1 MTVWEH
7 VLLLAG
13 PLLLLLLTAIAGW
26 VALSVLVLPMKLP
39 LTQAN
44 SYAYSQINYLN
55 LPIPQALALFTI
67 VLPLITGV
75 STQGVYSLIRQSTK
89 NEQFRLTIPL
99 IAVIGFQLIYET
111 IVATLAL
118 THMIPPNALSCE
130 LDHRWAKLFRNKDTR
145 GIRTIQDTFECCGL
159 NSVVDR
165 AFPFGQPSTCATTY
179 GRSHSCFGEWR
190 RAEQVNAGLLFLV
203 AVVVFALK
211 VGSIFTLLSS
221 ASWTHL
227 PLVRAFKRIGSF
239 AQNGDEDAR
248 ATMRRLI
255 EGGSVEEPY
264 LDDPEA
270 ARANENGNHGPR
282 VQPSALGETSNEW
295 ADDDES
301 GARDAQVS
309 S

>member
-1 MTVWEH
+1 
-7 VLLLAG
+7 
-13 PLLLLLLTAIAGW
+13 
-26 VALSVLVLPMKLP
+26 
-39 LTQAN
+39 
-44 SYAYSQINYLN
+44 
-55 LPIPQALALFTI
+55 ALALFTV

-75 STQGVYSLIRQSTK
+75 STQGVRSLIQRSTK
-89 NEQFRLTIPL
+89 NEQFQLTIPL

-118 THMIPPNALSCE
+118 THMIPPNALKCE
-130 LDHRWAKLFRNKDTR
+130 LNDRWTKLYKNEDTR

-159 NSVVDR
+159 NSVKDR
-165 AFPFGQPSTCATTY
+165 AFPFGAPSTCATNY
-179 GRSHSCFGEWR
+179 GRSNSCFGEWR
-190 RAEQVNAGLLFLV
+190 KAEQVNAGLLFLV

-211 VGSIFTLLSS
+211 VGSIFTLLSR

-227 PLVRAFKRIGSF
+227 PLVRAFKRIGTS

-270 ARANENGNHGPR
+270 ARENENENHGPR

-295 ADDDES
+295 ADGDEQ
-301 GARDAQVS
+301 GARDARVN
-309 S
+309 

>member
-1 MTVWEH
+1 MAVLQQ

-13 PLLLLLLTAIAGW
+13 PLVLVILTIIAG
-26 VALSVLVLPMKLP
+26 
-39 LTQAN
+39 
-44 SYAYSQINYLN
+44 YAYSQIRYLN
-55 LPIPQALALFTI
+55 LPIPQALALFTV

-75 STQGVYSLIRQSTK
+75 TTQGVYSLIRRATK
-89 NEQFRLTIPL
+89 NEQFQLTIPL

-118 THMIPPNALSCE
+118 THIIPPDTLRCE
-130 LDHRWAKLFRNKDTR
+130 LNDRWMKLYRHKDTR
-145 GIRTIQDTFECCGL
+145 GIRTIQDTFECCGF

-165 AFPFGQPSTCATTY
+165 AFPFGQPSTCATNY

-203 AVVVFALK
+203 AVLVFALK
-211 VGSIFTLLSS
+211 VGSIFTLVSK

-227 PLVRAFKRIGSF
+227 PLVRALKRVGGS
-239 AQNGDEDAR
+239 AQDGDEDAR

-255 EGGSVEEPY
+255 EGGSVDEPY

-270 ARANENGNHGPR
+270 ARGLEHENHGPI

-295 ADDDES
+295 VDEDEEN
-301 GARDAQVS
+301 GRDAPIIS
-309 S
+309 